1 MHRILILILFIL
13 LTVPLSTGAQSHD
26 YNWLSGHHDF
36 ENLGNPK
43 FGYNILTFSNTTKL
57 NINTQKYMNSNYD
70 TSIKISLT
78 FRFNVFMSN
87 SDGNL
92 EWYSNG
98 MRIFNK
104 HHEIMEN
111 GDSINYGEA
120 WETFNKL
127 SVGYDWVDNQA
138 IPLMPYD
145 SNHYLMMHT
154 LTSSE
159 EKGFPVKLMYTLID
173 MESNNGEGKVLL
185 KNKII
190 INDTIAYSEFVRHAN
205 GRDWWFVSAELN
217 KDVWHTGLINDKGL
231 DFANEIEFNANFAP
245 ESPANVM
252 AISPSGEIV
261 VRATQYW
268 DMNGGYPW
276 YVTLYHFDRCDGTLT
291 LSDHFKFGNDSTF
304 AVFPIISPNN
314 RFVYFINTRYQEIY
328 QCDLEAVD
336 IEASCQRIA
345 KPDGKWAPFPKT
357 FFKTGLGP
365 DQKIYIAEG
374 SSAHQMTVI
383 NKPDLPGLACDV
395 FQDLVLPCYNTH
407 NVPRNP
413 NYRLGPLPD
422 GDACPTKFFTPGPA
436 GVTVKISPQG
446 QWRMYTDKA
455 QVLPE
460 DTLTFVLLEPD
471 GTTIHCTK
479 PFLKNQFSMALTDC
493 QPHPGME
500 WYLYQD
506 FATFAR
512 GIIE

>member
-1 MHRILILILFIL
+1 MQRLSFLVLFISV
-13 LTVPLSTGAQSHD
+13 TVPHFLVAQKHD
-26 YNWLSGHHDF
+26 YTWISGHHDH
-36 ENLGNPK
+36 EGKGNPK
-43 FGYNILTFSNTTKL
+43 FGYNILTFSDTAKL
-57 NINTQKYMNSNYD
+57 KVTTQKYLNTNYE
-70 TSIKISLT
+70 TSINISLT
-78 FRFNVFMSN
+78 QLFNVFISN
-87 SDGNL
+87 EEGVL
-92 EWYSNG
+92 AWYSNG
-98 MRIFNK
+98 MRIFNRK
-104 HHEIMEN
+104 HEIMEN
-111 GDSINYGEA
+111 GDSINFGEA
-120 WETFNKL
+120 WVDYEKFK
-127 SVGYDWVDNQA
+127 SGYGWFDNQA
-138 IPLMPYD
+138 IPLIPHED
-145 SNHYLMMHT
+145 SRYMMMHT
-154 LTSSE
+154 LTSRE
-159 EKGFPVKLMYTLID
+159 GAGFPVKLMYSLVD
-173 MESNNGEGKVLL
+173 MEYNNGEGMVIF

-190 INDTIAYSEFVRHAN
+190 IDDTIAYSGFVRHAN
-205 GRDWWFVSAELN
+205 GQDWWFVSAELS

-231 DFANEIEFNANFAP
+231 DFAHEIEFNANFAP

-261 VRATQYW
+261 VRGTQYW
-268 DMNGGYPW
+268 DVNGGYPW

-291 LSDHFKFGNDSTF
+291 RSDHFKFGNDSTF

-365 DQKIYIAEG
+365 DNKIYISEG

-395 FQDLVLPCYNTH
+395 FQDLVLPCYNTR

-479 PFLKNQFSMALTDC
+479 PFLKNQFSIALTDC
-493 QPHPGME
+493 NPQPGME